1 LLTLQEGGMFK
12 QLDYSSD
19 ENIRKDVGEYNNH
32 FTRPGDDQ
40 DVIFTQPYMI
50 SQGWWRGTVVERRS
64 LAGELSL
71 SCARPAADG

>member
-1 LLTLQEGGMFK
+1 MFK

-40 DVIFTQPYMI
+40 DVIFTQPYIGSQGLGMI
-50 SQGWWRGTVVERRS
+50 SS
-64 LAGELSL
+64 LHVRLTNSL
-71 SCARPAADG
+71 LKY

>member
-1 LLTLQEGGMFK
+1 MFK

-40 DVIFTQPYMI
+40 DVIFTQPYI
-50 SQGWWRGTVVERRS
+50 GSQGLGIH
-64 LAGELSL
+64 L
-71 SCARPAADG
+71 